1 GLLSAQP
8 LSSAPAWMV
17 KMAFKKIVI
26 KTPLYA
32 VYFMCLLT
40 YALLHGSEYDW
51 MEPASIVP
59 SIEDGGSSRSVVR
72 GAAVVI
78 VLVVQLLICIAG
90 SRREALATVVLLGV
104 VLAVYW

>member
-1 GLLSAQP
+1 
-8 LSSAPAWMV
+8 
-17 KMAFKKIVI
+17 MAFKKIVI

-59 SIEDGGSSRSVVR
+59 SI
-72 GAAVVI
+72 
-78 VLVVQLLICIAG
+78 
-90 SRREALATVVLLGV
+90 
-104 VLAVYW
+104 